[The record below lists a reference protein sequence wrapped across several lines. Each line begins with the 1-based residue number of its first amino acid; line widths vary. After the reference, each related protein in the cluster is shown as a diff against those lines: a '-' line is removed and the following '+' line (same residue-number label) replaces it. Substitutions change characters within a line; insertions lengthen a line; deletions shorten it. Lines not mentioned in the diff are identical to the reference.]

1 MAPVSRPR
9 GLPHEILIGEAGANL
24 VLSKLQ
30 SWDMVTQPA
39 MAGLAYDIVA
49 DIAGAGLVRIQV
61 KTTTRLQR
69 KRYAFLMK
77 RGFYYS
83 RQGNFGYES
92 SDYDIA
98 AFVCLPL
105 ARVCFCAAP
114 IKRFSARPD
123 WFMIEGIEWQTLQM
137 AVPSLV
143 QRDSLAI
150 PAINP
155 DYPIPIRHGVQHWP
169 SGFGAEETLRLWRE
183 LHGSL
188 PVTVQASP
196 KPGQVSELPVD
207 LDDVMDGFADMLEP
221 GAAVSPPQDCAEMA
235 AASLL
240 RRAVDSHA
248 QKFGQHDLIIVEVPT
263 AKSVQPTSEVAL
275 AVLFG
280 WKEVGDGPGGAK
292 RSRHDDSR
300 FRKYECDDH
309 QNRKS
314 HERLGQEVAAD
325 LLASKTVIIITYD
338 PNTMLPPIGSKI
350 GGPSLR
356 ASKYGCYLVCGTF
369 DGGDRM

>member
-1 MAPVSRPR
+1 MSQATSIYSSGSAPKHAHPTLSFLTPVVPAPSDAPQARLREPFPAPNNTGELRMAPVSRPR

-30 SWDMVTQPA
+30 SWGIPSQPA

-92 SDYDIA
+92 SDYDVA

-143 QRDSLAI
+143 QRDSSLS
-150 PAINP
+150 PPLTPTTPFQSDTVSNTG
-155 DYPIPIRHGVQHWP
+155 RQGLVLRKP
-169 SGFGAEETLRLWRE
+169 SGSGVNCTGVFL
-183 LHGSL
+183 
-188 PVTVQASP
+188 
-196 KPGQVSELPVD
+196 
-207 LDDVMDGFADMLEP
+207 
-221 GAAVSPPQDCAEMA
+221 
-235 AASLL
+235 
-240 RRAVDSHA
+240 
-248 QKFGQHDLIIVEVPT
+248 
-263 AKSVQPTSEVAL
+263 
-275 AVLFG
+275 
-280 WKEVGDGPGGAK
+280 
-292 RSRHDDSR
+292 
-300 FRKYECDDH
+300 
-309 QNRKS
+309 
-314 HERLGQEVAAD
+314 
-325 LLASKTVIIITYD
+325 
-338 PNTMLPPIGSKI
+338 
-350 GGPSLR
+350 
-356 ASKYGCYLVCGTF
+356 
-369 DGGDRM
+369 